1 MKSPIYQKKEA
12 QNHLAKQENMLRR
25 NGTSSGD
32 ASHIHHLQRTIGNKA
47 VTQMMRS
54 DVIQRQPS
62 ETLLPGDVGQWFIVT
77 LPFGSPNT
85 KTGTYLGTDARG
97 HWFRGHN
104 INNREYHFCIIR
116 GNVERT
122 MDPGWGGHAGY
133 GEEEMDL
140 ENEVDKRPTRPNL
153 QTEDAM
159 KSYAGHVKG
168 VQSEWRAM
176 NAETRAAKLVEGLLP
191 MFASSGVPV
200 PTLRVIPKG
209 TAQNGNFDSTTWS
222 AGISED
228 TLEKEP
234 EKAASTMYHEARHGE
249 QYFLIARYIHAQ
261 KLPEPPYKQIP
272 DHVMSAAA
280 DANARSQLTEEENVA
295 AQRFHT
301 SIFGSGATERNNI
314 LKRTQIYTQ
323 QAYFSAAKMYL
334 DANQHVETLR
344 VEFRNLKEIFDK
356 SQNEDDRQ
364 VAKLKQA
371 DLLLKKAEL
380 PALKIAAE
388 EKKLQFERTLA
399 EYKNLPEEADAFAVQ
414 AQVDQWLAK

>member
-1 MKSPIYQKKEA
+1 MKSPIYRNNEA
-12 QNHLAKQENMLRR
+12 QINSANQENIVRR
-25 NGTSSGD
+25 NMTSRGP
-32 ASHIHHLQRTIGNKA
+32 ASHIHHLQRTIGNRA

-62 ETLLPGDVGQWFIVT
+62 ETLLPSDVGQWYVVT
-77 LPFGSPNT
+77 LPFGNPNT
-85 KTGTYLGTDARG
+85 MIGTYLGTDARG

-104 INNREYHFCIIR
+104 KNNREYHFCIIR

-122 MDPGWGGHAGY
+122 MNPGWGGSAGY

-140 ENEVDKRPTRPNL
+140 EDEIDKRPSRPNL
-153 QTEDAM
+153 HTEDAM

-168 VQSEWRAM
+168 VQSDWRAM
-176 NAETRAAKLVEGLLP
+176 NAQTRAAKLVEGIEP

-222 AGISED
+222 AGISEE

-234 EKAASTMYHEARHGE
+234 EKAASTLYHEARHGE

-261 KLPEPPYKQIP
+261 KLPDPPYKQIP
-272 DHVMSAAA
+272 DHVLIAAA
-280 DANARSQLTEEENVA
+280 DANARSKLTEEENVA
-295 AQRFHT
+295 AQRYHT
-301 SIFGSGATERNNI
+301 SIFGSGAKERNNI

-323 QAYFSAAKMYL
+323 QAFILAAQTYF
-334 DANQHVETLR
+334 DANKQVETLR
-344 VEFRNLKEIFDK
+344 EEFRKLKETFDK
-356 SQNEDDRQ
+356 SKNEEDRQ
-364 VAKLKQA
+364 IAKLKQTE
-371 DLLLKKAEL
+371 LLSKRSEL
-380 PALKIAAE
+380 PALKEIAE
-388 EKKLQFERTLA
+388 EKKQQFERTLA

-414 AQVDQWLAK
+414 AQVDQWLSK